1 MPLDDD
7 NVDDDFSGE
16 TGGRVQ
22 LQLWKRLFGY
32 ALAYRKELTFLLVA
46 AVATAAV
53 EIAYPLFTK
62 WVVDDVQRNGTD
74 ASFGLWTG
82 LYLLCNVVMALA
94 IGGFEWIAGRVSCYV
109 SHDIRFDAFANL
121 QKLSFSFFDR
131 RPVGW
136 LMARL
141 TADCDRLTSIL
152 SWGFVDMIW
161 GFTIMIGLTGAM
173 LVMEWRLALLV
184 MTVLPVVWWVS
195 LKFHRRILDSARLVR
210 STNSEITGSFNE
222 SIMGVL
228 TSKTFVSE
236 SAHAEGFVVLT
247 ARMYRASV
255 RNRILAAIYLPLVLV
270 IASVA
275 VNMTLAV
282 GGSFVY
288 LGLIGAGT
296 VVAFTMLARN
306 FFWPAEIMS
315 SWFTELQ
322 MAQAAAERVLSV
334 IDAEPEIQDS
344 ASVMRALATARES
357 SEARL
362 GRFATDGGRARIQRI
377 ELRDVGFAYDPEQP
391 VLNGID
397 LVAHRG
403 ETIAIVGP
411 TGGGKSTLV
420 NVICRF
426 YEPTAGQ
433 VLIDGTDYRNRSLH
447 WLQSNLGTVLQ
458 DAHVFSGSIRE
469 NIRYGRL
476 SAADAEVEHAAYLAD
491 AHGFI
496 TALEDGYD
504 TPAGEGGSRLSA
516 GQKQLVSLARAI
528 LADPQILVMD
538 EATSSVDTETE
549 LAIQHALTEIF
560 RGRISFVIAHRLSTI
575 RNATRILVIDDGRIV
590 ESGDHAKL
598 MAANG
603 RYALLYRQQG
613 LNEATQQWEELARAG
628 KDDAVPIPS
637 PGDNRQAG

>member
-1 MPLDDD
+1 MPFDDEHLDDG
-7 NVDDDFSGE
+7 FAGE
-16 TGGRVQ
+16 TTGRVQ
-22 LQLWKRLFGY
+22 LQLWKRMFGY
-32 ALAYRKELTFLLVA
+32 AFAYKKEVAFLMIA
-46 AVATAAV
+46 AVVTAAV

-62 WVVDDVQRNGTD
+62 WVVDDVQRNGMQ
-74 ASFGLWTG
+74 ASFGLWAG
-82 LYLLCNVVMALA
+82 LYLACNLVMALTV
-94 IGGFEWIAGRVSCYV
+94 GGFEWIAGRVNCHIG
-109 SHDIRFDAFANL
+109 HDIRFEAFENL

-141 TADCDRLTSIL
+141 TADCNRLTFIL
-152 SWGFVDMIW
+152 AWGFVDMIW
-161 GFTIMIGLTGAM
+161 GFTIMLGLAGAM

-195 LKFHRRILDSARLVR
+195 VKFQRRILDSARLVR

-222 SIMGVL
+222 SIMGVV
-228 TSKTFVSE
+228 TSKTFVSQD
-236 SAHAEGFVVLT
+236 ANAEQFGVLT
-247 ARMYRASV
+247 SRMYRASV
-255 RNRILAAIYLPLVLV
+255 RNLVLAAVYLPLVLV
-270 IASVA
+270 VASVA
-275 VNMTLAV
+275 VNLTLSV

-296 VVAFTMLARN
+296 VVAFTMLCRN

-315 SWFTELQ
+315 SWFTEFQ

-344 ASVMRALATARES
+344 ASVRRTLAATRNS

-362 GRFATDGGRARIQRI
+362 GRFAADGGRARIHRI
-377 ELRDVGFAYDPEQP
+377 ELKGVGFAYDPEQP
-391 VLNGID
+391 VLQGID
-397 LVAHRG
+397 LVAERG

-426 YEPTAGQ
+426 YEPSAGQ

-447 WLQSNLGTVLQ
+447 WLQSNLGMVLQ

-476 SAADAEVEHAAYLAD
+476 NATGAEVEHAARLAD
-491 AHGFI
+491 AHHFI
-496 TALEDGYD
+496 SALEQGYD

-549 LAIQHALTEIF
+549 LAIQHGLTEIF
-560 RGRISFVIAHRLSTI
+560 KGRISFVIAHRLSTI
-575 RNATRILVIDDGRIV
+575 RNATRILVIDGGRIA
-590 ESGDHAKL
+590 ESGDHGQL

-603 RYALLYRQQG
+603 RYAALYRHQG
-613 LNEATQQWEELARAG
+613 LNETTQRWGEIAERDPGGSAAT
-628 KDDAVPIPS
+628 
-637 PGDNRQAG
+637 

>member
-1 MPLDDD
+1 MPYDDEQH
-7 NVDDDFSGE
+7 DDGFDD
-16 TGGRVQ
+16 TPGRVQ
-22 LQLWKRLFGY
+22 IDLWKRLFRY
-32 ALAYRKELTFLLVA
+32 ALVYRRELAFLIVA
-46 AVATAAV
+46 AIATAAAEV
-53 EIAYPLFTK
+53 CYSLFTK
-62 WVVDDVQRNGTD
+62 WVVDDVQQNGMD
-74 ASFGLWTG
+74 ASFGLWGT
-82 LYLLCNVVMALA
+82 LYVLCNLVVALS
-94 IGGFEWIAGRVSCYV
+94 IGGFEWIAGRVSCFV
-109 SHDIRFDAFANL
+109 SHDIRFDAFQNL
-121 QKLSFSFFDR
+121 QRLSFSYFDR

-141 TADCDRLTSIL
+141 TADCDRLTGIL
-152 SWGFVDMIW
+152 SWGFVDLIW
-161 GFTIMIGLTGAM
+161 GCTIMIGLVSAM

-184 MTVLPVVWWVS
+184 MMVLPAVWWVS
-195 LKFHRRILDSARLVR
+195 VKFHRRILHSARLVR

-228 TSKTFVSE
+228 TSKTFVSQG
-236 SAHAEGFVVLT
+236 ANARQFGVLT
-247 ARMYRASV
+247 NRMYRASV
-255 RNRILAAIYLPLVLV
+255 RNLVLAAVYLPLVLV

-275 VNMTLAV
+275 VNVVLTV

-315 SWFTELQ
+315 SWFIELQ

-344 ASVMRALATARES
+344 DSVLRALMVTRES
-357 SEARL
+357 EDGRL
-362 GRFATDGGRARIQRI
+362 GRFAADGGRARIQSI
-377 ELRDVGFAYDPEQP
+377 ELRGVGFAYDPEQP
-391 VLNGID
+391 VLENID

-433 VLIDGTDYRNRSLH
+433 VLIDGTDYRNRSLY
-447 WLQSNLGTVLQ
+447 WLQSNLGMVLQ
-458 DAHVFSGSIRE
+458 DAHVFSGSIRD

-476 SAADAEVEHAAYLAD
+476 SATDDEVVEAARLAE
-491 AHGFI
+491 AHHFI
-496 TALEDGYD
+496 AALEQGYD

-549 LAIQHALTEIF
+549 LAIQRALAEIF
-560 RGRISFVIAHRLSTI
+560 KGRISFVIAHRLSTI
-575 RNATRILVIDDGRIV
+575 RNATRILVVDGGRIV
-590 ESGDHAKL
+590 EAGDHRQL
-598 MAANG
+598 MAADG
-603 RYALLYRQQG
+603 RYAALYRQQG
-613 LNEATQQWEELARAG
+613 LNEATQRWRAVD
-628 KDDAVPIPS
+628 KDREAT
-637 PGDNRQAG
+637 AT